1 MAETFWLKATVAQ
14 RKKQY
19 TVLKQLADTTGQTL
33 GDIWKAALGIR
44 PQDDSAFWDNPR
56 SGRLCRKKC
65 ARLQAWIRQHYPEF
79 AARLDREVGIVLEER
94 APAPPLQP
102 VLYRMQ
108 ISHSHYGP
116 EVSCSTC
123 NPQSRKSTRPLMRW
137 SARQMTADPDLDG
150 FR

>member
-19 TVLKQLADTTGQTL
+19 AVLKQLADTTGQTL

-44 PQDDSAFWDNPR
+44 PPEDSTFWDNPR
-56 SGRLCRKKC
+56 GGRLCRKKC
-65 ARLQAWIRQHYPEF
+65 ARLQTWTRQNHPEF
-79 AARLDREVGIVLEER
+79 AEQLDREVGVVRGAR
-94 APAPPLQP
+94 APGPPLQP
-102 VLYRMQ
+102 VLDRLQ
-108 ISHSHYGP
+108 IPHSHYRP
-116 EVSCSTC
+116 EVSCRIC
-123 NPQSRKSTRPLMRW
+123 NPQSPNSTHSLMRW